1 MKEWHATNRMELF
14 ENNEPYI
21 NSLINSGAR
30 LTEAEWREW
39 IMKDEDEYNDHYN
52 EQEREW
58 LIDELRE
65 AGVVIE

>member
-14 ENNEPYI
+14 ENNEGYI

-39 IMKDEDEYNDHYN
+39 IIKDEDEYNDHYN